1 MLLRDTIVAYTE
13 SPPQV
18 DGCPAG
24 PPIEIP
30 PCSLV
35 YKISEGTPVSCKQF
49 QSGVFYNLGTQQP

>member
-24 PPIEIP
+24 PPIEIT
-30 PCSLV
+30 PCSLL

-49 QSGVFYNLGTQQP
+49 